1 MCGWPYYPQ
10 YYIPVPDVRRD
21 LLIPEGHTQRSRRG
35 TAEAHA
41 LRAGR
46 VQRSGGPAA
55 HRLAGPGLA
64 DTVRFDWAA
73 LDAWFEEDGQAFVHP
88 RNPYVGST
96 PCAGPPG
103 ARRTGRVVL
112 AESASPVMVLE
123 TGPTTRYYI
132 NPAEVSFGQ
141 ERRIRLRDRVA
152 DNRLAVVS

>member
-64 DTVRFDWAA
+64 DMVRFDWAA

-88 RNPYVGST
+88 RNPYVRVNALRWPARCASNWTGSS
-96 PCAGPPG
+96 
-103 ARRTGRVVL
+103 RRVGVTGHGV
-112 AESASPVMVLE
+112 
-123 TGPTTRYYI
+123 
-132 NPAEVSFGQ
+132 
-141 ERRIRLRDRVA
+141 RDRA
-152 DNRLAVVS
+152 DHAVLHQPGRGQLRPRAPHKTS